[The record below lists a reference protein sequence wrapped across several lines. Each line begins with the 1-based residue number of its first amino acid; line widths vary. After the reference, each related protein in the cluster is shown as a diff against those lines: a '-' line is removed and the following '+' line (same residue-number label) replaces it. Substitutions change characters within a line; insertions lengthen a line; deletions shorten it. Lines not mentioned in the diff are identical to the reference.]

1 MKKKIYLFHALV
13 LPVILISQLS
23 SQFVLAEEMTTTQ
36 TTEVTTTLVT
46 PLLTTEVQVSSTQE
60 IQTEATTEPSTT
72 PATTEEELVAET
84 ESASGSVP
92 IYRLYNPG
100 LGKHLYTTDANEKK
114 VLYEQH
120 GWGYEGVGWYAPKS
134 GKAVYRLYNPIL
146 KNHLYTTDTNE
157 VKVLTSRHGW
167 QSDNQGKAVF
177 YSGGQVNIY
186 RLYNVGLNGRHHWT
200 TDTNEYKVLPSHGWS
215 QEGVKFSAVQIGK
228 PIQTQFYGVY
238 PNSNLKYAD
247 ATSLAYER
255 LLEEYY
261 FYSNMYDNNAPSSV
275 YNTLSFVMLNNM
287 HEVYYSYMD
296 LDRNGTKE
304 LILRRWMSGGSQ
316 YDIYTYS
323 GGKVVFLTYALNHYE
338 GGVSEVYTDGTL
350 HGAAWPGPGSPLQHS
365 YYRVSGNR
373 LVTVGSNVKGKKL
386 ISEQLSWNRLRD
398 GYKAAGYRKVNLSG
412 NSWVSSSDAMNF
424 VENFYIKNY
433 GKINGS
439 YSRKCW
445 TVVSNSENTIVL
457 HWTNISGHGGSYV
470 KLVKYPTYV
479 AITDYIYNASYP
491 NNPYQTVR
499 VSRND
504 FSIMK

>member
-72 PATTEEELVAET
+72 PATTEEEFEAET

-177 YSGGQVNIY
+177 YSGGKISIY
-186 RLYNVGLNGRHHWT
+186 RLYNPVSARHHWT

-228 PIQTQFYGVY
+228 PMQTQYAQKDMDIKQIA
-238 PNSNLKYAD
+238 NSD
-247 ATSLAYER
+247 
-255 LLEEYY
+255 
-261 FYSNMYDNNAPSSV
+261 FSSV
-275 YNTLSFVMLNNM
+275 AGTWVNNEGMTVVIDKTGKIKFDGHGNWNLNTRATWPQDHKRFVGRTWLTTNYGGYWCSMSFLPKGVKMDPTIHPIYGYLVTDISDTNK
-287 HEVYYSYMD
+287 ERIFVVAGSYM
-296 LDRNGTKE
+296 LAVGEKKF
-304 LILRRWMSGGSQ
+304 
-316 YDIYTYS
+316 Y
-323 GGKVVFLTYALNHYE
+323 
-338 GGVSEVYTDGTL
+338 
-350 HGAAWPGPGSPLQHS
+350 
-365 YYRVSGNR
+365 YYRVR
-373 LVTVGSNVKGKKL
+373 
-386 ISEQLSWNRLRD
+386 
-398 GYKAAGYRKVNLSG
+398 
-412 NSWVSSSDAMNF
+412 
-424 VENFYIKNY
+424 
-433 GKINGS
+433 
-439 YSRKCW
+439 
-445 TVVSNSENTIVL
+445 
-457 HWTNISGHGGSYV
+457 
-470 KLVKYPTYV
+470 
-479 AITDYIYNASYP
+479 
-491 NNPYQTVR
+491 
-499 VSRND
+499 
-504 FSIMK
+504 

>member
-177 YSGGQVNIY
+177 YSGGKISIY
-186 RLYNVGLNGRHHWT
+186 RLYNPVSARHHWT

-228 PIQTQFYGVY
+228 PIQTQYKVDESNHFYQPVLNRY
-238 PNSNLKYAD
+238 SWYLKNAKRANVSFTD
-247 ATSLAYER
+247 
-255 LLEEYY
+255 
-261 FYSNMYDNNAPSSV
+261 YSNMYSKHGDYGIPGFLPSITSPKV
-275 YNTLSFVMLNNM
+275 FYAF
-287 HEVYYSYMD
+287 
-296 LDRNGTKE
+296 
-304 LILRRWMSGGSQ
+304 
-316 YDIYTYS
+316 YDIDKNGVNELLLSTSTEGVHSIYGLKNNTPAQLIFS
-323 GGKVVFLTYALNHYE
+323 EIRFFLSIYE
-338 GGVSEVYTDGTL
+338 DGSVIQFGL
-350 HGAAWPGPGSPLQHS
+350 WSRGSHFTRYQFKNGIFQMIQEKT
-365 YYRVSGNR
+365 V
-373 LVTVGSNVKGKKL
+373 VGSNINPFDMSHTRH
-386 ISEQLSWNRLRD
+386 ISIQNLQWN
-398 GYKAAGYRKVNLSG
+398 
-412 NSWVSSSDAMNF
+412 
-424 VENFYIKNY
+424 EIK
-433 GKINGS
+433 
-439 YSRKCW
+439 
-445 TVVSNSENTIVL
+445 
-457 HWTNISGHGGSYV
+457 
-470 KLVKYPTYV
+470 
-479 AITDYIYNASYP
+479 
-491 NNPYQTVR
+491 
-499 VSRND
+499 
-504 FSIMK
+504 